1 MQLYYNK
8 KSDITTFD
16 KEVNIDSEEGLKE
29 VVQYNHTMVK
39 FTSGYRKKA
48 NFEYCDVL
56 YADIDNTHSEDES
69 EWVTISRFRT
79 LFHEYE
85 YYLVTS
91 KSHQKEKNGAKPR
104 DKFHVYFPVKPL
116 SSAEELELWLR
127 KLTTKYR
134 FFDPQVKDASRL
146 FFGSPN
152 AKVIHNRGKSIKQDL
167 YDVEVNQGQS
177 EMLPVNQITTG
188 NRDDQIY
195 RYACSLR
202 NGGNTEEETR
212 TLLHSINNSIDA
224 PLSEDQVEKCI
235 KSAFKNEANGPAKT
249 LPKNKTIQN
258 YYEKEFQTTSKSGA
272 VTTFTKQY
280 PYLEFTQDMEEPK
293 KLFST
298 FIDGSGKRFLF
309 MKEKPETFISSS
321 EEFYVEL
328 MKEGYTLDFRS
339 TTNITERKYMTWFK
353 HSIESYRRFSYLPE
367 IKNMN
372 DTVYIPEN
380 ITAENNGWF
389 RKALDL
395 ITVEEEKDRY
405 RFAAGLL
412 SAFLDSRFDG
422 EKPLFSVIAQ
432 TKSSGKSQAVRA
444 LTKIIQGVQNIEFDG
459 HNDEAQIS
467 GIRSLA
473 NKYVLYDN
481 LQYTTHNQMLNI
493 TKTVT
498 DVEIPA
504 WFMNISHSRVRNNKT
519 YFATFNDENAFNDDI
534 LNRILTIRMRDTYSV
549 DSEEKKKIAKSLD
562 VIKKNRK
569 KVLADIL
576 YHIEHVNELKEEY
589 TYVAPPKFP
598 KWAETISELV
608 STFFPDVEEFDFGL
622 STGDKELSTETTM
635 MKEFLE
641 DLFIDAHSDEIFKTS
656 EEITN
661 KYREHYKTPNATKAS
676 VARKIQNVS
685 MGIEEYKVKKSA
697 KKICGKTYRGFEIY
711 KI

>member
-1 MQLYYNK
+1 MHLYYNQ

-16 KEVNIDSEEGLKE
+16 KEANIDGREELKE
-29 VVQYNHTMVK
+29 VVQYHHTMVK
-39 FTSGYRKKA
+39 FTNGYRKKA
-48 NFEYCDVL
+48 NFQYCDIL
-56 YADIDNTHSEDES
+56 YGDIDNTHSEDES
-69 EWVTISRFRT
+69 DWMTLSRFRT
-79 LFHEYE
+79 LFHQYE

-104 DKFHVYFPVKPL
+104 DKFHVYFPVKPFK
-116 SSAEELELWLR
+116 SAEELELWLR
-127 KLTTKYR
+127 KLITKYEY
-134 FFDPQVKDASRL
+134 FDPQVKDASRL
-146 FFGSPN
+146 FYGSPN
-152 AKVIHNRGKSIKQDL
+152 AKVIHNKGKSIKQDL
-167 YDVEVNQGQS
+167 YDVEVYQKQS

-188 NRDDQIY
+188 NRDDQLY

-202 NGGNTEEETR
+202 SGGNTEEETR
-212 TLLHSINNSIDA
+212 SLLYQINNQIDE
-224 PLSEDQVEKCI
+224 PLSDTQVEKCI
-235 KSAFKNEANGPAKT
+235 KSAFRNEATGPAKS
-249 LPKNKTIQN
+249 LPDNKVITN
-258 YYEKEFQTTSKSGA
+258 YYEKQIQTTGKNGA
-272 VTTFTKQY
+272 VTTFTKEY

-293 KLFST
+293 SIFST

-309 MKEKPETFISSS
+309 LKRKPETFLSSP
-321 EEFYVEL
+321 EEFYVA
-328 MKEGYTLDFRS
+328 MMTNGYTLDFKS
-339 TTNITERKYMTWFK
+339 TTNITERKYMTWIK
-353 HSIESYRRFSYLPE
+353 QSIRPYRRFSYLPE
-367 IKNMN
+367 IKDMN
-372 DTVYIPEN
+372 DTVFITEDIIPEK
-380 ITAENNGWF
+380 NGWF
-389 RKALDL
+389 RKVLDL
-395 ITVEEEKDRY
+395 ITVEEKKDRY

-459 HNDEAQIS
+459 HSDEAQIS
-467 GIRSLA
+467 GIKALA

-481 LQYTTHNQMLNI
+481 LQYTTHSQMLNI

-562 VIKKNRK
+562 VIKDKRK

-576 YHIEHVNELKEEY
+576 YHIEHIDDLKGEY
-589 TYVAPPKFP
+589 TYIAPPKFP

-608 STFFPDVEEFDFGL
+608 STFFPEVEEFDFGL
-622 STGDKELSTETTM
+622 SNGDKELSTETTM

-641 DLFIDAHSDEIFKTS
+641 DLFIGATGNVIFKTN
-656 EEITN
+656 EEVTM
-661 KYREHYKTPNATKAS
+661 KYREHYKASNATKAS
-676 VARKIQNVS
+676 VSRKIQNIS
-685 MGIEEYKVKKSA
+685 MGIEEYKVKKTS
-697 KKICGKTYRGFEIY
+697 KFIDDKTYRGYEIFRQ
-711 KI
+711 